1 MIPEK
6 LYIPTSTLNFN
17 NIMSSESISPVAF
30 YTNRRFGYK
39 RFEKVEPNR
48 LDNLLLL
55 YDKYPIFEIND
66 KELENYPLVIE
77 IDTRFISEECVQEN
91 KDVFFTTKTIYLNPF
106 STRIIFRTE
115 AERTASLSK
124 AEPSI
129 ESKLIS
135 LYQGKFVVLSS
146 DIERFYWQPINIDD
160 NSDYDNNAVSFD
172 IIINKLKGMMY
183 GYLLGANNSSSKEVV
198 SLKRNTKELRNVLS
212 AILASPDGR
221 PTQYQNQ
228 QLNNLYTEINR
239 DFYTVSG
246 AKSRIDNIIAEKI
259 EKYKTPNFL
268 DIFKDEG
275 FYQEWL
281 KKQILHLG
289 LRYHEIDPFPYY
301 LLAKSTDKIV
311 ELGKYIEDIEK
322 NISVYDTKHKLDVSE
337 FPIVQNCRIID
348 IPNQK
353 DFLSILFTAYKD
365 EVWTKAEFLSSRF
378 NFAKTGGMLLR
389 EKMGDKWDTSVV
401 RNYINSLLKNLNEYT
416 EFEINSIDSDV
427 LKSFAAFCQ
436 KGEGD
441 IDKLEDYLISNGI
454 GDFRIAFALWGL
466 VFGYAEMPKTLTNDL
481 FENED
486 EQYVSKC
493 YKYIHKQLHSI
504 ELDDVSNR
512 ILKNEDLGRKKI
524 DVANKV
530 EYFGKN
536 KIGKQSQEID
546 NSIEHR
552 VTSIPEELKLMFASE
567 PFKKLSLPIQDYFK
581 KESLALYQGI
591 VDKSYIEAL
600 KKLQYPHSKN
610 GWKTNWKDAIKVLT
624 PKQKKVM
631 KRNKLS
637 QTMSLFSSEST
648 GKFLDDYD
656 FLRNNEEFRNILR
669 NIKGWEKDLEW
680 FIRAHNPNHEDY
692 KYYKDKPIDNES
704 VIMQFVRFKEG
715 KYKNTEGFLKKIY
728 LK

>member
-1 MIPEK
+1 MIPKK

-17 NIMSSESISPVAF
+17 NIMSSESISPATF
-30 YTNRRFGYK
+30 YINRRFGYK
-39 RFEKVEPNR
+39 RFEKVEPNK

-77 IDTRFISEECVQEN
+77 IDTHFVSEECIQE
-91 KDVFFTTKTIYLNPF
+91 KKGVFFTTKTIYLNPF
-106 STRIIFRTE
+106 TTRIIFRTE

-129 ESKLIS
+129 ESKLIP
-135 LYQGKFVVLSS
+135 LYQGKIVVLSN
-146 DIERFYWQPINIDD
+146 DIESSHWQPINIDD

-221 PTQYQNQ
+221 ATQYQTQ

-246 AKSRIDNIIAEKI
+246 VETRINNIIAEKNKKF
-259 EKYKTPNFL
+259 ETPKYV
-268 DIFKDEG
+268 DILKDAG
-275 FYQEWL
+275 YYQEWL
-281 KKQILHLG
+281 KKQISYLN
-289 LRYHEIDPFPYY
+289 LRYYQVETFYSSPKSMDKVAELDRYID
-301 LLAKSTDKIV
+301 S
-311 ELGKYIEDIEK
+311 IEK
-322 NISVYDTKHKLDVSE
+322 KISVYDAKQKLAVSE
-337 FPIVQNCRIID
+337 FPIVQNCRIVD
-348 IPNQK
+348 VPNQK
-353 DFLSILFTAYKD
+353 EFLSVLFTAYKD
-365 EVWTKAEFLSSRF
+365 EVWIGAEFLSSRL
-378 NFAKTGGMLLR
+378 NFAKTGGVLLR
-389 EKMGDKWDTSVV
+389 EKMGDKWETSVV

-441 IDKLEDYLISNGI
+441 IDKLKDYLISNGI
-454 GDFRIAFALWGL
+454 GDFRIAYALWGL

-481 FENED
+481 FESED
-486 EQYVSKC
+486 EQYISEC

-504 ELDDVSNR
+504 ELDGVLDRVLKKGDLNR
-512 ILKNEDLGRKKI
+512 VKINEG
-524 DVANKV
+524 NKV
-530 EYFGKN
+530 EYYGKN
-536 KIGKQSQEID
+536 KIEEQSLEIN

-552 VTSIPEELKLMFASE
+552 DVSVPEELKLIFATE
-567 PFKKLSLPIQDYFK
+567 AFKKLTPDIQSYFK
-581 KESLALYQGI
+581 EESKALYQGT

-600 KKLQYPHSKN
+600 KKLQYPYSER
-610 GWKTNWKDAIKVLT
+610 GWKTNWKDAIKVLAS
-624 PKQKKVM
+624 KQKKVM
-631 KRNKLS
+631 KRNNLS
-637 QTMSLFSSEST
+637 QTMSLFSLEPT
-648 GKFLDDYD
+648 GKFLEDYD

-680 FIRAHNPNHEDY
+680 FISAHNPIHEDY
-692 KYYKDKPIDNES
+692 KYYKDKPTDNES
-704 VIMQFVRFKEG
+704 VIMRFVRFKEG
-715 KYKNTEGFLKKIY
+715 KYKNTEEFLKKIY